1 MFRRDSKTDVD
12 IPANQLVSPSITGLM
27 RPNASGSSVRAGVPD
42 RLIVDASVEG
52 KVWVRVK
59 NDPIRI
65 GEETGPVLDTGESVS
80 DGDVE
85 SLTDAGDLSERVVS
99 LNVTA

>member
-1 MFRRDSKTDVD
+1 M
-12 IPANQLVSPSITGLM
+12 
-27 RPNASGSSVRAGVPD
+27 
-42 RLIVDASVEG
+42 
-52 KVWVRVK
+52 RVK